1 MIEFVVSAILMINP
15 IFSSI
20 DRVAVDDFYND
31 LRLPRKIENDNR
43 GVLPTSQNFILKD
56 IDTGKFLY
64 GKNKD
69 QQTPIASLTKL
80 MTALVFLRENP
91 EVNWEAEVT
100 MQQSDEIPGAYP
112 HIYRGETV
120 SLRDVFNTML
130 VSSDNHCAKALA
142 RVSGLSETEFVEK
155 MNVFAGE
162 NNMPNTEF
170 HDVIGLS
177 KNNVSTAAEVARL
190 FELALKNEDISAGL
204 SLPAYNF
211 KIKNSKKVRNVY
223 STDALFDSF
232 LNSEK
237 YGYKIIGGK
246 TGYLPEAGG
255 CLAIL
260 VEKDNHRLLSV
271 VLGSNSSQARF
282 QDTKALID
290 WGFLNYSWD
299 NL

>member
-15 IFSSI
+15 IFSNI
-20 DRVAVDDFYND
+20 DRAAAYDFYND

-43 GVLPTSQNFILKD
+43 GVLLTSQNFILKD
-56 IDTGKFLY
+56 IDTGKFLF

-69 QQTPIASLTKL
+69 EQTPIASLTKL
-80 MTALVFLRENP
+80 MTALVFLQENP
-91 EVNWEAEVT
+91 EVDWDAEVT
-100 MQQSDEIPGAYP
+100 MEKSDEVFGAYP

-120 SLRDVFNTML
+120 SIRDVFNTML

-142 RVSGLSETEFVEK
+142 RVSGLSEMEFIEK
-155 MNVFAGE
+155 MNSFAEE
-162 NNMPNTEF
+162 NNLSHTKFN
-170 HDVIGLS
+170 DVIGLS
-177 KNNVSTAAEVARL
+177 KDNVSTASEVARL
-190 FELALKNEDISAGL
+190 FELALENEDIAVGL

-211 KIKNSKKVRNVY
+211 KIKNSEKVRNVY

-255 CLAIL
+255 CLAVL

-271 VLGSNSSQARF
+271 VLDSSGYDSRF
-282 QDTKALID
+282 QDTKALVD
-290 WGFLNYSWD
+290 WGFLNYEWQ
-299 NL
+299 